1 MCQYLYDNKLLD
13 SSKGLLKLL
22 DLSGG
27 LLKLSYQRMKQY
39 HLYKCVHKFLN
50 QRERERERE
59 REQCFIGREDHFSSL
74 SIDLIISRPKV

>member
-22 DLSGG
+22 DSSGG
-27 LLKLSYQRMKQY
+27 LLKLSSQRMKQY

-59 REQCFIGREDHFSSL
+59 SNVLLVEKITLVAFR
-74 SIDLIISRPKV
+74 

>member
-22 DLSGG
+22 DSSGG
-27 LLKLSYQRMKQY
+27 LLKLSSQRMKQY

-50 QRERERERE
+50 QRERE